1 LEHIAITKKARSEIT
16 DICKATIAIEY
27 EILLGYPKIVD
38 HLRKFEDSPDSSL
51 LTNYD
56 LLGKESLKHYTII
69 DELIRK
75 LGSEMTI
82 VSSIPPQ
89 IEDIVNYART
99 LLEKEKTT
107 RDLYVSARNIAKNKE
122 KIVKRGRLFNLFRA
136 NNESASESS
145 FINQITLKFDSIIK
159 EKEFHIE
166 LAKKSLETLRRM
178 PADSIDSLDSQQMRE
193 HL

>member
-1 LEHIAITKKARSEIT
+1 MEHIAITKKARSEIT